1 MKPMPPI
8 LSSKEEKQQLMPV
21 CNQGELFVEPMEV
34 EQGIALKEVSPN
46 TEIPKEV
53 DKSLD
58 EYKEVG
64 YDELFEV

>member
-1 MKPMPPI
+1 
-8 LSSKEEKQQLMPV
+8 MPV
-21 CNQGELFVEPMEV
+21 CNQGELFVEPKEV
-34 EQGIALKEVSPN
+34 EQVIALKEVSPN